1 MSKTTLTTSAGAPV
15 ADDNNS
21 ISVGPRGPLTFD
33 NHYLFEK
40 LAHFNR
46 ERIPERVVHARGTAA
61 HGTFTLTRSLKDV
74 TIANFLQE
82 VGQQTNVFLR
92 FSTVG
97 GGQDSSDYERDPRGF
112 SIKFYTQE
120 GNWDMVGN
128 NTPVFFLNDPIKFPD
143 FIHSQKKDARTNLP
157 SAANKFEFWAN
168 HPQSLHQMTILMSD
182 RGIPLSYRHVHGFS
196 SHTLS
201 FYNAKG
207 ERVWCKWHFKTNQ
220 GIKTLTNDEAA
231 KMPVNGAQKDLVEAI
246 DRGDFPSWLV
256 EVQIMT
262 EEEARNYHINPFD
275 LTKVWPYGDFPVIEI
290 GKLELNKNVNN
301 YFAETEQVAFAPS
314 NFVPGINASPDK
326 MLQGRLL
333 AYQDAHRYRVGAN
346 VNQIPINA
354 PKCPVNHYQRD
365 GAFAGMGCPVGH
377 GSGNAAGT
385 GNANGEASFGSQANT
400 VNASNF
406 FPNDR
411 ADDGAPVP
419 DPQVVPPPMPVLADA
434 WIGYHSQD
442 AEDYFTQAGN
452 LFRIMNDSQK
462 AQLFDNIAGGLS
474 TANASIQER
483 MLAQFE
489 KADPAYAEG
498 VRNAIAAMQ

>member
-1 MSKTTLTTSAGAPV
+1 MTKNVLTTSAGAPV

-21 ISVGPRGPLTFD
+21 ISVGARGPLTYD

-61 HGTFTLTRSLKDV
+61 HGTFTVTKSLKDV

-82 VGQQTNVFLR
+82 VGQQTDVFLR

-97 GGQDSSDYERDPRGF
+97 GGQDSSDYARDPRGF
-112 SIKFYTQE
+112 SVKFYTKE

-157 SAANKFEFWAN
+157 NPANAFEFWAN

-182 RGIPLSYRHVHGFS
+182 RGIPASYRHVHGFS

-207 ERVWCKWHFKTNQ
+207 ERFWCKWHFKTNQ
-220 GIKTLTNDEAA
+220 GIKNLTNEEAA
-231 KMPVNGAQKDLVEAI
+231 KMPANGAQKDLVEAI
-246 DRGDFPSWLV
+246 DRGDFPSWRV

-262 EEEARNYHINPFD
+262 EEEAKNYHINPFD
-275 LTKVWPYGDFPVIEI
+275 LTKVWPYADFPVIEI

-301 YFAETEQVAFAPS
+301 YFAETEQAAFAPS

-326 MLQGRLL
+326 MLQARLL

-377 GSGNAAGT
+377 GSGNA
-385 GNANGEASFGSQANT
+385 SYGSQAAT

-411 ADDGAPVP
+411 ASEGAPVP
-419 DPQVVPPPMPVLADA
+419 AQHVAVPPMPILEDA
-434 WIGYHSQD
+434 WIKPYSQD
-442 AEDYFTQAGN
+442 DEDYASQAGN
-452 LFRIMNDSQK
+452 LFRIMRDSQK
-462 AQLFDNIAGGLS
+462 AQLFGNIAGGLS
-474 TANASIQER
+474 TANPSIQAR
-483 MLAQFE
+483 MLAQFA

-498 VRNAIAAMQ
+498 VKNAIAAMK

>member
-21 ISVGPRGPLTFD
+21 ISVGARGPLTFD

-61 HGTFTLTRSLKDV
+61 YGTFTVTKSLSDY
-74 TIANFLQE
+74 TIADFLQSA
-82 VGQQTNVFLR
+82 GQQTKVFLR

-97 GGQDSSDYERDPRGF
+97 GGQDSSDYARDPRGF
-112 SIKFYTQE
+112 AVKFYTKE

-157 SAANKFEFWAN
+157 NPANAFEFWAN

-207 ERVWCKWHFKTNQ
+207 ERFWCKWHFKTNQ
-220 GIKTLTNDEAA
+220 GIKTLTNEEAA
-231 KMPVNGAQKDLVEAI
+231 KMPANGAQKDLVDAI
-246 DRGDFPSWLV
+246 DRGDFPSWKV
-256 EVQIMT
+256 QVQIMS
-262 EEEARNYHINPFD
+262 EAEARTYSINPFD
-275 LTKVWPYGDFPVIEI
+275 LTKVWPHKDFPLIEI
-290 GKLELNKNVNN
+290 GKLELNKNVHN

-333 AYQDAHRYRVGAN
+333 AYQDAHRYRIGAN
-346 VNQIPINA
+346 VNQIPVNA
-354 PKCPVNHYQRD
+354 AKCPVNHYQRD

-377 GSGNAAGT
+377 SSGDASYTNAA
-385 GNANGEASFGSQANT
+385 QT
-400 VNASNF
+400 VSASNF
-406 FPNDR
+406 YPNDR
-411 ADDGAPVP
+411 ATDGAPTP
-419 DPQVVPPPMPVLADA
+419 NPQVAPPPMPALPDA
-434 WIGYHSQD
+434 WIGYHDQSE
-442 AEDYFTQAGN
+442 EDYYSQAGA
-452 LFRIMNDSQK
+452 LFRIMNDEQK
-462 AQLFDNIAGGLS
+462 AQLFNNIAGGLS
-474 TANASIQER
+474 TANINIQQR
-483 MLAQFE
+483 MLALFA

-498 VRNAIAAMQ
+498 VKKALGHPAVPADLQKVL